1 MEFESKE
8 GLEDGPKGYIPWF
21 KAPKRKTRDT
31 LIYFGHWSTLG
42 LLRQQN
48 VVGLDTGCVWG
59 GKLTAMQISDNNKDM
74 KKSEI
79 IQVDGYDH
87 PLRM

>member
-1 MEFESKE
+1 
-8 GLEDGPKGYIPWF
+8 
-21 KAPKRKTRDT
+21 
-31 LIYFGHWSTLG
+31 
-42 LLRQQN
+42 
-48 VVGLDTGCVWG
+48 VWG

>member
-1 MEFESKE
+1 MR
-8 GLEDGPKGYIPWF
+8 
-21 KAPKRKTRDT
+21 KA
-31 LIYFGHWSTLG
+31 
-42 LLRQQN
+42 N

-59 GKLTAMQISDNNKDM
+59 GKLTAIEISETHKD
-74 KKSEI
+74 KKSAQI